1 MVVHSRDICI
11 TPGGSPVTI
20 YLSKNDTNFRLSLYL
35 YNVIGDFQIQ
45 NGSTVTLEGHHV
57 KDGSTFSI
65 PGTISGK
72 NVTIN
77 GNTQITSVDGD
88 AIAEVIISYDG
99 KRLSSANF
107 ILAIEPEA

>member
-1 MVVHSRDICI
+1 MVTYTRDLCI
-11 TPGGSPVTI
+11 TPGGSPVI
-20 YLSKNDTNFRLSLYL
+20 IRLSKNDNNFRIVLNL

-77 GNTQITSVDGD
+77 GNAQITSVNGD
-88 AIAEVIISYDG
+88 AVAEVIISYDG